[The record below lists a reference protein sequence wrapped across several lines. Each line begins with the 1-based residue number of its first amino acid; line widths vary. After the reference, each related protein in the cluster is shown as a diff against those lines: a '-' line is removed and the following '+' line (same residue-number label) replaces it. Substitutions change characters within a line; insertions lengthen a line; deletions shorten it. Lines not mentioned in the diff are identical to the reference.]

1 MKEFVIGPLG
11 SWQGTAKVIVKSG
24 NIAEEKVDV
33 ICVTVGSTLQH
44 SGAVYNALTKVGGTK
59 AYKNAYEKARGELT
73 NWLSRGEILIVDT
86 SDTKLEAKYVF
97 LVVHPDVFHLED
109 AYRNIFREAMARECT
124 SVAIPGLGCGLI
136 GNSIHASCLKAC
148 EVLHQTASVSLGSIQ
163 MIVFIDMKEN
173 VAQQFIAQME
183 AKFGIMD
190 SAEALSRPGN
200 SVEHFAKPPTCVQQD
215 DCVICLCPLSE
226 PGEVSEL
233 PCKHQLHTSC
243 LKEYLKSA
251 NAKKRCPVC
260 LRYFELPLGDQP
272 SEARMFINKLSHIK
286 LPGHEDSDFVYE
298 IIYSVPDGIQEASHI
313 RPGKPFTGTHRRAY
327 VPGTAEGTKV
337 LRLLKFA
344 FDRRLIFTVGDS
356 ITTGARNTVVW
367 NNIHHKTSIG
377 GGPLKYGY
385 PDPDYLNRVKDDL
398 AAMGITEDML
408 PEEMDI

>member
-1 MKEFVIGPLG
+1 M
-11 SWQGTAKVIVKSG
+11 
-24 NIAEEKVDV
+24 
-33 ICVTVGSTLQH
+33 
-44 SGAVYNALTKVGGTK
+44 
-59 AYKNAYEKARGELT
+59 ARG
-73 NWLSRGEILIVDT
+73 
-86 SDTKLEAKYVF
+86 
-97 LVVHPDVFHLED
+97 
-109 AYRNIFREAMARECT
+109 CT

-163 MIVFIDMKEN
+163 MIVFIDMKEK

-183 AKFGIMD
+183 AEFGVVD
-190 SAEALSRPGN
+190 SAEAINRPGN
-200 SVEHFAKPPTCVQQD
+200 SVEHFSKPPTCVQQDDCVICLCPLSELGEVSELPCKHQLHTSCLKEYLKSANAKKRCPVCLRYFELPLGDQPSEARMFINKLSHIKLPGITFLLTGVVDSAEAINRPGNSVEHFSKPPTCVQQD

-313 RPGKPFTGTHRRAY
+313 RPGKPFTGTHRRAF
-327 VPGTAEGTKV
+327 VPGTREGTKV

-408 PEEMDI
+408 PEEMEI